1 MGGGDLREILGSEVL
16 YVRELYFRGSILEE
30 IKKCTREERRG
41 TREKEGALLPGSP
54 VAGR

>member
-1 MGGGDLREILGSEVL
+1 MGGGDLHEILGSEVL